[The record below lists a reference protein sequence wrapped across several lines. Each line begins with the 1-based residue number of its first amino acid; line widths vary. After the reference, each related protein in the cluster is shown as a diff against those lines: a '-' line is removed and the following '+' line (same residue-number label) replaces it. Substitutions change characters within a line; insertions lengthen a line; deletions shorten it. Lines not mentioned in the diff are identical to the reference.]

1 MLTRQNHLGA
11 IYQLAP
17 QKASELM
24 VQLLAA
30 YRGKSLESFL
40 SKFPTKQFDST
51 QEYTWDVIGSHR
63 RNIPLVEARTI
74 DGTPVA
80 AGDNNVGAG
89 TTPFYL
95 VFGED
100 WWADGEVIVGEK
112 NEVYPCR
119 ILGDVRMEG
128 TNAVYKV
135 ELMGGVTSGMPA
147 EELQAGKRFSVE
159 YAPVERELSRKVGDR
174 LISYVTLQLIA
185 A

>member
-1 MLTRQNHLGA
+1 MLTKENHLGS
-11 IYQLAP
+11 IFQLAP
-17 QKASELM
+17 QKASNLM
-24 VQLLAA
+24 VQLLA
-30 YRGKSLESFL
+30 YHRGKSLDTFL
-40 SKFPTKQFDST
+40 SQFPVKEFEDDS
-51 QEYTWDVIGSHR
+51 EYTWDVISSSR
-63 RNIPLVEARTI
+63 RNIPLVEARDENGSTI
-74 DGTPVA
+74 ITGVA
-80 AGDNNVGAG
+80 GEGGA
-89 TTPFYL
+89 PFYL